1 AIATPRTEGSP
12 GARLTVQDRSMTT
25 QVCDEQRLSSLT
37 ALLART
43 TVLAALESA
52 MSMLNTK
59 VLVLNRSYLPVHV
72 TSVKRAFIL
81 LYQDVARAVDEQYR
95 TFDFQS
101 WSELAVVEHDS
112 VGLVSRIVRVP
123 RVILLVAFDRVP
135 KR

>member
-1 AIATPRTEGSP
+1 
-12 GARLTVQDRSMTT
+12 
-25 QVCDEQRLSSLT
+25 
-37 ALLART
+37 
-43 TVLAALESA
+43 
-52 MSMLNTK
+52 MSVLNTK

-101 WSELAVVEHDS
+101 WSELAVSVEEHDT
-112 VGLVSRIVRVP
+112 VGLVSRVVRVP

-135 KR
+135 KRHVRFSRYNIYA